1 MIKNIVK
8 DIAAT
13 IYYNSFKRFS
23 NCVGNRTLI
32 YHAFGMD
39 LSHDTY
45 GISIPLD
52 KFKEHMVFIKDNYE
66 VKPLSESY
74 SNNISIS
81 ITIDDG
87 YKDTMYAAD
96 ILNKLSIP
104 FTLFISTDNIG
115 LKDYLTKKNIKDL
128 SNLSISEIGSHGK
141 THTRLG
147 NLTTQDQD
155 NEVKSSKIALEKI
168 INQSIESISL
178 PHGSYN
184 NDTFDVIRNNNYK
197 RIATSMK
204 GFNIANNNHI
214 IKRSEIIKND
224 NINLL
229 NKKIKGYYDYY

>member
-147 NLTTQDQD
+147 TLTTQDQD

-168 INQSIESISL
+168 INQTIESISL

-197 RIATSMK
+197 RIATSIK
-204 GFNIANNNHI
+204 GFNRSDNNMI
-214 IKRSEIIKND
+214 IKRSEIIRHD
-224 NINLL
+224 NINHLV
-229 NKKIKGYYDYY
+229 KKLKGYYDYY

>member
-197 RIATSMK
+197 RIATSIK
-204 GFNIANNNHI
+204 GFNRSDNNMI
-214 IKRSEIIKND
+214 IKRSEIIRHD
-224 NINLL
+224 NINHLV
-229 NKKIKGYYDYY
+229 KKLKGYYDYY

>member
-168 INQSIESISL
+168 INQTIESISL

-197 RIATSMK
+197 RIATSIK
-204 GFNIANNNHI
+204 GFNRSDNNMI
-214 IKRSEIIKND
+214 IKRSEIIRHD
-224 NINLL
+224 NINHLV
-229 NKKIKGYYDYY
+229 KKLKGYYDYY